1 MQKKVK
7 LCRGCG
13 KEGQLISGFCE
24 VCNGVGFISPAPRVP
39 KNEEKPTISKMERV
53 QIKPRSNKRAA
64 MEREYLKLRKV
75 FLEERGTEFE
85 DGLPRCEGM
94 FEGCTGIA
102 TEVQHSHG
110 KENDRLLEVEYF
122 KASCHN
128 CNMRAESHPLE
139 AQAKGF
145 SILRTPSL

>member
-1 MQKKVK
+1 MKLAKKIR

-13 KEGQLISGFCE
+13 NEGNLISGFCE
-24 VCNGVGFISPAPRVP
+24 VCNGEGFISPAPRVP
-39 KNEEKPTISKMERV
+39 KVEKKEPERKP
-53 QIKPRSNKRAA
+53 IKKVSDNRAK
-64 MEREYLKLRKV
+64 ENREYLKLRKV
-75 FLEERGTEFE
+75 FLEERGSEFE

-94 FEGCTGIA
+94 LEGCTGIA

-110 KENDRLLEVEYF
+110 KENERLLEVEYF

>member
-1 MQKKVK
+1 
-7 LCRGCG
+7 
-13 KEGQLISGFCE
+13 
-24 VCNGVGFISPAPRVP
+24 VCNGEGFISPAPRVP
-39 KNEEKPTISKMERV
+39 KAEEKEPKKKP
-53 QIKPRSNKRAA
+53 IKKVSDDRAK
-64 MEREYLKLRKV
+64 ENREYLKLRKV

-110 KENDRLLEVEYF
+110 KENERLLEVEYF

-128 CNMRAESHPLE
+128 CNMRAESFPLE